1 MTKFQEIIKRGTHPA
16 LIAGPCAAE
25 SRKQLLDTAMALK
38 DIPGIIAF
46 RAGIWKARSMPGD
59 FAGAGKQGLAWL
71 KEVKD
76 KSGLKLAVEI
86 ASPEHA
92 EQCLEAGI
100 DILWIG
106 ARTMVNPF
114 MVEEIAASLRDCNIC
129 VMIKNPLNPDRR
141 LWAGGIE
148 RLQKAGLEN
157 LAAVHRGFDAWL
169 SHPYRNLPIW
179 EIPMELKRQ
188 FPELP
193 ILCDPSHIGGKRE
206 LLQAISQKALD
217 LGFDGLMIESHID
230 PGKALSD
237 APQQIAPAELKSML
251 SRLIVKKQQGKSKNT
266 RLEEYRTAID
276 EIDGQLLE
284 LLAKRLDI
292 ASKIGKLKKSLNMTP
307 YQPERWESLLNE
319 RLDHASSLK
328 IDPEF
333 VKKIFEHLHME
344 SIRRQ
349 GPHRSGDL

>member
-1 MTKFQEIIKRGTHPA
+1 MTKIQELIQSGTHPA

-25 SRKQLLDTAMALK
+25 SRKQLMDTALALK
-38 DIPGIIAF
+38 EIPGLIAF
-46 RAGIWKARSMPGD
+46 RTGIWKARSVPGD
-59 FAGAGKQGLAWL
+59 FAGAGDQGLAWL
-71 KEVKD
+71 REVKE
-76 KSGLKLAVEI
+76 KTGLKLAVEI

-92 EQCLEAGI
+92 ERCLEAGI

-106 ARTMVNPF
+106 ARTVVNPF
-114 MVEEIAASLRDCNIC
+114 IVEEIAASLRDCNIC

-148 RLQKAGLEN
+148 RLQKAGLQN
-157 LAAVHRGFDAWL
+157 LAAVHRGFDAWS
-169 SHPYRNLPIW
+169 SHPYRNLPLW
-179 EIPMELKRQ
+179 EIPLDLKRE

-193 ILCDPSHIGGKRE
+193 FICDPSHMGGKRE
-206 LLQAISQKALD
+206 LLHDISQKALD

-251 SRLIVKKQQGKSKNT
+251 SRLTVKKQQGESKNT

-292 ASKIGKLKKSLNMTP
+292 ATRIGDLKKSLNMAP
-307 YQPERWESLLNE
+307 YQPERWESLLNA
-319 RLDHASSLK
+319 RLDLASSLK
-328 IDPEF
+328 LDPEF
-333 VKKIFEHLHME
+333 VKKIFEQLHME
-344 SIRRQ
+344 SIRMQ
-349 GPHRSGDL
+349 GPHRFGNL